1 MAMYNP
7 YLAKQELK
15 AQMKRQKFMAKY
27 GMMMGMPG
35 YGGYGRYGGMGGM
48 RYGMRPPGMG
58 GMTPSMQTRP
68 GMPASDS
75 AARIGRCG
83 IATRGARS
91 GDGQLDPNEGTFN
104 PAPSRS

>member
-1 MAMYNP
+1 MYNP

-35 YGGYGRYGGMGGM
+35 YGGYGSYGGMGGM

-68 GMPASDS
+68 GMPAMAGMPLMQGMPPVWVNEIEENSD
-75 AARIGRCG
+75 GKG
-83 IATRGARS
+83 
-91 GDGQLDPNEGTFN
+91 GQKSNQMPQ
-104 PAPSRS
+104 